1 MIFGYIGIVPLT
13 AIMAFYYIKTY
24 STIQNDKT
32 ILGRFSLKLFIFAY
46 LFNDLMMSTFSTR
59 FYETVMDGPFIKL
72 LIVTALV
79 KVFYFD
85 FNKVKAWAEK
95 PIYIKRKVKEVDYE
109 K

>member
-1 MIFGYIGIVPLT
+1 
-13 AIMAFYYIKTY
+13 
-24 STIQNDKT
+24 
-32 ILGRFSLKLFIFAY
+32 
-46 LFNDLMMSTFSTR
+46 MMSTFSTR
-59 FYETVMDGPFIKL
+59 FYETAMDGPFIKL